1 MVDNTGELYQAM
13 DVMVMPS
20 LFEGLPMTGVEAQA
34 CGLPCV
40 FSDTITREVDVMG
53 SPFLSLEES
62 KAEWAKTAVRAAGRY
77 KESGKARRSFGKEL
91 AEYGFDIRVEAER
104 LEEMYVGMM

>member
-1 MVDNTGELYQAM
+1 MVADHPLLSSAGTHN
-13 DVMVMPS
+13 
-20 LFEGLPMTGVEAQA
+20 EA
-34 CGLPCV
+34 P
-40 FSDTITREVDVMG
+40 REVDVMG

-91 AEYGFDIRVEAER
+91 AEHGFDIRVEAGR
-104 LEEMYVGMM
+104 LEEMYEEMK